1 MAVGSV
7 AREGAPALGEAG
19 GSYALPMVLMVSL
32 YFSIGFITALN
43 DILVPHFKDL
53 FHLSNVLA
61 LLVQFCFFGAYFV
74 MSLPAGWTVGRIG
87 YKRGIVAALCI
98 MGTGLL
104 LFLPASVAISYPLFL
119 FALFVVGSGLALLQV
134 AINPYVGALGAP
146 ETASSRLN
154 LCGFLNSLA
163 TTLAPKVG
171 AAFIFVAAGAATAEL
186 ARSVRTPY
194 LLLSLF
200 AFLLAAVTLF
210 VPLPNL
216 IPTGTAISAADGK
229 EQGSAWQFLHL
240 RFGALAIF
248 TYVGAEVAIG
258 SVMINFLGQP
268 AMGGLSHGAAAGYV
282 SLYWGGAM
290 VGRLIGTF
298 ALIWV
303 RAQRALAAV
312 AAAAFLLIT
321 AVLFGHGHAA
331 MWALVACGLFNS
343 VMWPC
348 IFPLSLK
355 GLGRFTSQGSGILIM
370 MVVGGAV
377 VPEIQGL
384 LADRF
389 GYQHSFAVVLLCY
402 AYLMFF
408 AWSGYRVRQP
418 RFPSLPEYVPPV
430 GAV

>member
-1 MAVGSV
+1 MAVG
-7 AREGAPALGEAG
+7 AG
-19 GSYALPMVLMVSL
+19 GSAGTSTGGEQGGSFIIPMMLMVSL

-53 FHLSNVLA
+53 FHLTNFLA

-74 MSLPAGWTVGRIG
+74 MSLPSGWIVGRIG
-87 YKRGIVAALCI
+87 YKAGIIAALVT
-98 MGTGLL
+98 MGVGLL
-104 LFLPASVAISYPLFL
+104 LFQPASIAISYPLFL

-134 AINPYVGALGAP
+134 CINPYVGALGTP

-154 LCGFLNSLA
+154 LCGFLNSFA
-163 TTLAPKVG
+163 TTLAPRLG
-171 AAFIFVAAGAATAEL
+171 AAFIFIAAGATTAQL

-194 LLLSLF
+194 LLLAGF
-200 AFLLAAVTLF
+200 TFLVALVTFF

-216 IPTGTAISAADGK
+216 IPTVDTKDSDS

-258 SVMINFLGQP
+258 SIMISFLGQP
-268 AMGGLSHGAAAGYV
+268 AMGSLSHAAAAGYV

-312 AAAAFLLIT
+312 AAVALLLVATTI
-321 AVLFGHGHAA
+321 FGRGHIA
-331 MWALVACGLFNS
+331 MWAIVSCGLFNS

-348 IFPLSLK
+348 IFPLSVK

-370 MVVGGAV
+370 MVVGGAII
-377 VPEIQGL
+377 PEVQGL

-389 GYQHSFAVVLLCY
+389 GYQHSFVVVLLCY
-402 AYLMFF
+402 AYLVFF
-408 AWSGYRVRQP
+408 AMSGHRIRQP
-418 RFPSLPEYVPPV
+418 RFPSLPDYVPPV
-430 GAV
+430 ETV